1 MSRLSHNAIL
11 AKTHAM
17 YGKRITKEQYDA
29 MMKCHSVSE
38 VAGFLKTQTHF
49 KTALANIAENN
60 IHRGQLENLLHR
72 AVFEDYSKLYRYL
85 FSKQE
90 TFSRYVIEEEEIREI
105 LRMVLLMK
113 ADNAKS
119 FILDLPGYLISHS
132 SVDLMAVAHSNNF
145 EELIHV
151 LENTPYS
158 SILKRFRPT
167 EDRPFINYVGCEHAF
182 YEYFFRHMTQDIK
195 KSYKGLEQKRLL
207 DLLNLRI
214 ELLNLSHIMRSKTYL
229 NTSNSDIVRSLFP
242 YYYKLTS
249 KDLMK
254 MIEAKDS
261 ETLNQLFYQ
270 TPYCRQFSSEEF
282 PYVEDYTNRVQY
294 RSCRRALHFSTH
306 SSVAF
311 YSYIVLSQL
320 ELSNVINIIEGIRY
334 QISESEMRKL
344 IVFSD

>member
-17 YGKRITKEQYDA
+17 YGRRITKEQYDA

-38 VAGFLKTQTHF
+38 VAAYLKTQTHF
-49 KTALANIAENN
+49 KTALSSIAESN

-72 AVFEDYSKLYRYL
+72 AVFEDYSRLYRYL
-85 FSKQE
+85 FSKRE
-90 TFSRYVIEEEEIREI
+90 TFSLYIIEEEEIREI

-119 FILDLPGYLISHS
+119 FILDLPGYLINRS
-132 SVDLMAVAHSNNF
+132 SVDLMAVAHSSNF

-151 LENTPYS
+151 LENTPYGP
-158 SILKRFRPT
+158 ILKKYRPT
-167 EDRPFINYVGCEHAF
+167 EGHPYIDYVGCEHAF

-195 KSYKGLEQKRLL
+195 KYYSGLEQKRLL
-207 DLLNLRI
+207 DLLHLRI

-229 NTSNSDIVRSLFP
+229 KTPNSDIVRSLFP
-242 YYYKLTS
+242 YYYKLSS
-249 KDLMK
+249 KDLNK
-254 MIEAKDS
+254 MIEAKDT
-261 ETLNQLFYQ
+261 ETLDHLFEQ
-270 TPYCRQFSSEEF
+270 TPYYQKYASEQFS
-282 PYVEDYTNRVQY
+282 YVEEYTSRVQY
-294 RSCRRALHFSTH
+294 RSCRRALHFSTY

-311 YSYIVLSQL
+311 FSYTVLSQL

-334 QISESEMRKL
+334 QIPESEMRKL
-344 IVFSD
+344 IVVSD